1 MISGTIEHVV
11 YLPDFDRDLH
21 VCLKYFLHFL
31 VNTSTPTRDNVLCKY
46 SISIKTICLSW
57 KFLTS
62 KNSNAAVVRPLTH
75 GYRQQQVG
83 VIWIKNPSLL
93 SWISAL
99 FGVLFTG
106 LNNAIAY
113 QKLEILGMPVGSFF
127 RSVGYHSNI
136 QGFNLFQQRCDRTRG
151 NPYFKL
157 GIHKPYLC

>member
-1 MISGTIEHVV
+1 MSWADWKVTVIPLNHLAFSNQPSQVVISGTIEHVV

-83 VIWIKNPSLL
+83 VI
-93 SWISAL
+93 
-99 FGVLFTG
+99 
-106 LNNAIAY
+106 
-113 QKLEILGMPVGSFF
+113 
-127 RSVGYHSNI
+127 
-136 QGFNLFQQRCDRTRG
+136 
-151 NPYFKL
+151 
-157 GIHKPYLC
+157 